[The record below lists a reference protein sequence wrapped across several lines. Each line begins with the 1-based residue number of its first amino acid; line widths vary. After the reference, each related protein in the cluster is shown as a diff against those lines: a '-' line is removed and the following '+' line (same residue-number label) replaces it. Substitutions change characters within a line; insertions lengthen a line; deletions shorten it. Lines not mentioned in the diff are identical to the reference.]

1 MKVTSNL
8 SFLLCM
14 IGTIAMP
21 VVEAS
26 LNGLELKRSSAATM
40 RAAKNQKAFEVA
52 MRDQRR
58 GLKSADAL
66 CEAFLPNSG
75 CTCSGDLPS
84 QDCSDFITEN
94 CSRCDTLQNQEACLL
109 IFDEEAVVA
118 AFVAALVAS
127 PATASVYVDCTT
139 YKSGPF
145 ADDSIC
151 VIENLDDNNCTF
163 TINET
168 ECNSCTV
175 VDCGEETDFDID
187 CSNVIAGETWN
198 LCTDDIPE
206 TSLFIALGTND
217 RFQDL
222 TCTPNSVVK
231 ESGSGGVAAAS
242 HVLSLFGLIIVAC
255 FL

>member
-1 MKVTSNL
+1 MKFTSNL
-8 SFLLCM
+8 SFLLC
-14 IGTIAMP
+14 IVTIAMP

-26 LNGLELKRSSAATM
+26 LNGLELKRSSAATKL
-40 RAAKNQKAFEVA
+40 AAKNQKAFEVA
-52 MRDQRR
+52 MHDQRR
-58 GLKSADAL
+58 SLQTEDAL
-66 CEAFLPNSG
+66 CEVFLEALYGPNSG
-75 CTCSGDLPS
+75 CTCSEDLPS
-84 QDCSDFITEN
+84 QECFDFITQN
-94 CSRCDTLQNQEACLL
+94 CLSCDTLGGEEACLL
-109 IFDEEAVVA
+109 VFDEEAV
-118 AFVAALVAS
+118 VAALVAS

>member
-1 MKVTSNL
+1 MKFTSNL

-14 IGTIAMP
+14 IGTTAMP

-26 LNGLELKRSSAATM
+26 LDGLELKRSSAAM
-40 RAAKNQKAFEVA
+40 KRVAKNQKAFEVA
-52 MRDQRR
+52 MQQQRR
-58 GLKSADAL
+58 GLQTEDAL

-75 CTCSGDLPS
+75 CTCSGGLPS
-84 QDCSDFITEN
+84 QKCFDFLTEK
-94 CSRCDTLQNQEACLL
+94 CLSCDTLGGEEACLL
-109 IFDEEAVVA
+109 VFDKEAILA
-118 AFVAALVAS
+118 AIVAS
-127 PATASVYVDCTT
+127 PAAASVYVDCTT

-151 VIENLDDNNCTF
+151 VIENLDDDTCTF
-163 TINET
+163 TINEV
-168 ECNSCTV
+168 ECNSCSV
-175 VDCGEETDFDID
+175 VDCGGESNYDID
-187 CSNVIAGETWN
+187 CSNIIAGEIWN
-198 LCTDDIPE
+198 LCTDNIPD

-222 TCTPNSVVK
+222 NC
-231 ESGSGGVAAAS
+231 GSGGVTASS